1 MERRSCRRESAA
13 SLIPSI
19 FPRISGFA
27 LQSPLTGFPT
37 GESACSRSV
46 LFLRQVGARF
56 LLHLPCSSSAKWG
69 RDFSYTFRA
78 QSPPHGQVRPL
89 KGQTLSPP
97 RPSAMRFGPTAALQ
111 QNPRKERTCGLVP
124 GRIILLHA
132 GAPTSRGAHPTVAPA
147 QKSSPGKPAPSARR
161 ALYFPRR
168 ASKLFRGKIAPT
180 QCSPLVNDFPTHRSA
195 AFRGPEAWRSALR
208 PAPMDE
214 RR

>member
-13 SLIPSI
+13 SLIHSI

-46 LFLRQVGARF
+46 LFLRQVGRA
-56 LLHLPCSSSAKWG
+56 C
-69 RDFSYTFRA
+69 SYTFRA